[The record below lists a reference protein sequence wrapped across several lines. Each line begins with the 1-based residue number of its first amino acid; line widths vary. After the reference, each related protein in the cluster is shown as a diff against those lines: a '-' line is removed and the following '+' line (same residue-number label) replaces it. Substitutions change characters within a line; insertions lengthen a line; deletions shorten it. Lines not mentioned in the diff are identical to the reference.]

1 MWQFERK
8 IISFEVTVTE
18 TFRQNKHNKLIISN
32 SKVQMCGFY
41 YLSWIYDICLH
52 CSKSDI
58 IAENNGSCRDH
69 KEQGVPKDSLLD
81 P

>member
-1 MWQFERK
+1 MGQFERK

-18 TFRQNKHNKLIISN
+18 IFRPNKHSKLIISN

-41 YLSWIYDICLH
+41 YFLWNYDICLH

-58 IAENNGSCRDH
+58 IAENNSMH
-69 KEQGVPKDSLLD
+69 
-81 P
+81 

>member
-1 MWQFERK
+1 MGQFERK

-32 SKVQMCGFY
+32 SKVQMCQFY
-41 YLSWIYDICLH
+41 YFLWIYDICLH

-58 IAENNGSCRDH
+58 IDENNSIH
-69 KEQGVPKDSLLD
+69 
-81 P
+81 